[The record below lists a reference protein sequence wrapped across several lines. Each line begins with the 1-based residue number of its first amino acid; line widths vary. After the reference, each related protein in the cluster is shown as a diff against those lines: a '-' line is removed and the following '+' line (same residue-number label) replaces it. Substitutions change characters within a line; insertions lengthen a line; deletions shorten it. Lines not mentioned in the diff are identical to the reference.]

1 MSFKLVEIDELPE
14 GAVEV
19 HLYNPKNVLRP
30 RGGVMQK
37 ESLSAYI
44 FDKLDYLIES
54 WTDPKYG
61 DSMDKQEFSNLLW
74 KNLQEE
80 VNTAW
85 EAALKKHNIKKTLK

>member
-1 MSFKLVEIDELPE
+1 MKIVEIDSLPE
-14 GAVEV
+14 GAVQI

-44 FDKLDYLIES
+44 FDRIDYLIET

-61 DSMDKQEFSNLLW
+61 DSMDKQEFSKLLFN
-74 KNLQEE
+74 NLQEE
-80 VNTAW
+80 VNIAW
-85 EAALKKHNIKKTLK
+85 EAALKKHNIEKMPK